1 MIKNKFSKL
10 WVEGNFLNL
19 IKMVFKKPTVNSTL
33 KQLMGQRRS
42 HKGILKYLGTNKNLK
57 MQHTYRLQQKQCA
70 EWNL

>member
-1 MIKNKFSKL
+1 
-10 WVEGNFLNL
+10 
-19 IKMVFKKPTVNSTL
+19 MVFKKPTVKTL
-33 KQLMGQRRS
+33 KQLMGQRRN